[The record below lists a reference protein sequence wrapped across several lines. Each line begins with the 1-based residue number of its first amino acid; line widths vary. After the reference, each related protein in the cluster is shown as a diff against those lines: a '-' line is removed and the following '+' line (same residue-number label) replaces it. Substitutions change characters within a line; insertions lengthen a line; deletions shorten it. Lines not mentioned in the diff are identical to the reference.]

1 MAHGARLRGFTLVE
15 LVVVLALVGILG
27 AAAVERLFYYQERAE
42 KLAMQANLEAF
53 KTGLRI
59 QVAEMLASNRG
70 DRIPTL
76 ESVNPIAW
84 MEEPPPG
91 WVGAYRAPMKPGSWS
106 YASETR
112 ELVYAPINSRYLITA
127 GPDKDLRF
135 KVTLKY
141 GPNGRGGQMLV
152 AATIAPSKYYQWF

>member
-1 MAHGARLRGFTLVE
+1 MARGARLHGFTLVE

-42 KLAMQANLEAF
+42 KLAMLANLEAF

-59 QVAEMLASNRG
+59 QVAEMMAGNRG

-76 ESVNPIAW
+76 ENVNPIAW

-91 WVGAYRAPMKPGSWS
+91 WVGAYRIPARPGSWS
-106 YASETR
+106 FASETR
-112 ELVYAPINSRYLITA
+112 ELVYSPMNNRYLATP

-141 GPNGRGGQMLV
+141 GPNGRGGQTLV
-152 AATIAPSKYYQWF
+152 AATIAPSRAYQWF